1 MGSKQIEKRL
11 LKSGCGWARLG
22 LLGLG
27 GSVWS
32 PDRGRDLNFEFGVL
46 CH

>member
-32 PDRGRDLNFEFGVL
+32 PDRGRDFKFEFGVL